1 MRGQTIPTRSPLG
14 QRAYRQICVFSVVA
28 GASGALSLIGF
39 GKGVGAPFDSTVL
52 AHQVSPFAAAWPW
65 LATAVIFASIC
76 ALSYA
81 AADYIG
87 RQNALDEESRLRV
100 RTLDHIFAIGHLPRT
115 GAGADSAKTTSTGA
129 LVSTLVDGSERVSK
143 YEFTFLPQAISAL
156 ITPLVV
162 LVLAAIFIDPLS
174 ALELAAGVAV
184 AIGAS
189 LAVSRLTRGSAA
201 GSRRQRSAL
210 AAQYLDA
217 VQGLSTLVLARAGER
232 YAQRLAQ
239 RGEANRRALMGLLA
253 GNQLVILA
261 TDLFT
266 SVFILLASIAIAAA
280 GLDSGRLDAG
290 DALALALVALVLL
303 DPLNHVG
310 AFFYVGMGGRA
321 SQKAIRNI
329 LATPTPAST
338 APAPVPAKASSY
350 QQEEVDTAAIFLRDV
365 SVGWGDKD
373 VLKNVNLRVE
383 LGEHIG
389 IVGRSGAGKSTL
401 MALLAGHLLPRE
413 GYGRLGPIRLRPAN
427 MSRVQRSSA
436 LVSQRSWL
444 FGDTVA
450 QNLRLAKPEATT
462 EELWRALEV
471 AQLDTEIRALPKGLE
486 TMLGDSGM
494 GLSGGQAQRLA
505 IARAVL
511 ADRPILLLDEPT
523 SQVDLAS
530 EAAITKALENL
541 GANRTVV
548 TISHRPAAL
557 IHTDRIFKVSKGKLH
572 ELTPRKP
579 KAKPTGPAQP
589 TKAQA
594 DQLLAAKVSG
604 DAMTTPLTSAL
615 ASLAQMQKPTKTKKN
630 SAKKP
635 TAMDANSAHSS
646 SGEDD

>member
-1 MRGQTIPTRSPLG
+1 VRGQSIPTRSPLG

-52 AHQVSPFAAAWPW
+52 AHQISPFSAAWPW

-87 RQNALDEESRLRV
+87 RQSALDEESRLRV

-174 ALELAAGVAV
+174 ALELAGGVAV

-232 YAQRLAQ
+232 YAQRLGQ
-239 RGEANRRALMGLLA
+239 RGEANRRALMRLLA

-266 SVFILLASIAIAAA
+266 SVFILLASVAIAAS
-280 GLDSGRLDAG
+280 GLKSGRLDAG

-329 LATPTPAST
+329 LATPTPASA
-338 APAPVPAKASSY
+338 APTPVPAKSSY
-350 QQEEVDTAAIFLRDV
+350 QPEEVDTAAIFLRDV

>member
-1 MRGQTIPTRSPLG
+1 M
-14 QRAYRQICVFSVVA
+14 A

-87 RQNALDEESRLRV
+87 RQSALDEESRLRV

-115 GAGADSAKTTSTGA
+115 GAGADSAKTTASGA

-174 ALELAAGVAV
+174 ALELTLGIAI
-184 AIGAS
+184 AIGGS
-189 LAVSRLTRGSAA
+189 IGVSRLTRGSAA
-201 GSRRQRSAL
+201 GSRKQRSAL

-232 YAQRLAQ
+232 YAQRLGQ
-239 RGEANRRALMGLLA
+239 RGEANRRALMRLLA

-266 SVFILLASIAIAAA
+266 SVFILMASVAIAAN
-280 GLDSGRLDAG
+280 GLKSGRLDAG

-329 LATPTPAST
+329 LATPTPASA
-338 APAPVPAKASSY
+338 APAPVPTKSSY
-350 QQEEVDTAAIFLRDV
+350 QPEEVDTAAIFLRDV

-615 ASLAQMQKPTKTKKN
+615 ASLAQMQKTTKTKKN

-635 TAMDANSAHSS
+635 TAMDASSAHSA
-646 SGEDD
+646 SGEED

>member
-1 MRGQTIPTRSPLG
+1 M
-14 QRAYRQICVFSVVA
+14 A

-52 AHQVSPFAAAWPW
+52 AHQISPFSAAWPW

-87 RQNALDEESRLRV
+87 RQSALDEESRLRV

-174 ALELAAGVAV
+174 ALELTLGIAI
-184 AIGAS
+184 AIGGS
-189 LAVSRLTRGSAA
+189 LGVSRLTRGSAA
-201 GSRRQRSAL
+201 GSRKQRSAL

-232 YAQRLAQ
+232 YAQRLGQ
-239 RGEANRRALMGLLA
+239 RGEANRRALMRLLA

-266 SVFILLASIAIAAA
+266 SVFILMASVAIAAS
-280 GLDSGRLDAG
+280 GLKSGRLDAG

-329 LATPTPAST
+329 LATPTPASA
-338 APAPVPAKASSY
+338 APAPVPTKSSY
-350 QQEEVDTAAIFLRDV
+350 QPEEVDTAAIFLRDV

-615 ASLAQMQKPTKTKKN
+615 ASLAQMQKTTKTKKN
-630 SAKKP
+630 SAQKP
-635 TAMDANSAHSS
+635 TAIDASSAHSA

>member
-1 MRGQTIPTRSPLG
+1 M
-14 QRAYRQICVFSVVA
+14 A

-39 GKGVGAPFDSTVL
+39 GKGVGAPFNSTVL
-52 AHQVSPFAAAWPW
+52 AHQISPFSAAWPW

-87 RQNALDEESRLRV
+87 RQSALDEESRLRV

-143 YEFTFLPQAISAL
+143 YEFTFLPQALSAL

-174 ALELAAGVAV
+174 ALELTLGIAV
-184 AIGAS
+184 AIGGS
-189 LAVSRLTRGSAA
+189 IGVSRLTRGSAA

-232 YAQRLAQ
+232 YAQRLGQ
-239 RGEANRRALMGLLA
+239 RGEANRRALMRLLA

-266 SVFILLASIAIAAA
+266 SVFILMASVAIAAS
-280 GLDSGRLDAG
+280 GLKSGRLDAG

-321 SQKAIRNI
+321 SQKAICNI
-329 LATPTPAST
+329 LATPTPASA
-338 APAPVPAKASSY
+338 APAPVPAKSSY
-350 QQEEVDTAAIFLRDV
+350 QPEEVDTAAIFLRDV

-462 EELWRALEV
+462 EELWHALEV

-615 ASLAQMQKPTKTKKN
+615 ASLAQMQKTTKTKKN

>member
-1 MRGQTIPTRSPLG
+1 M
-14 QRAYRQICVFSVVA
+14 A

-39 GKGVGAPFDSTVL
+39 GKGVGAPFNSTVL
-52 AHQVSPFAAAWPW
+52 AHQISPFSAAWPW

-87 RQNALDEESRLRV
+87 RQSALDEESRLRV

-115 GAGADSAKTTSTGA
+115 GAGADSAKTTASGA

-174 ALELAAGVAV
+174 ALELTLGIAI
-184 AIGAS
+184 AIGGS
-189 LAVSRLTRGSAA
+189 IGVSRLTRGSAA

-232 YAQRLAQ
+232 YAQRLGQ
-239 RGEANRRALMGLLA
+239 RGEANRRALMRLLA

-266 SVFILLASIAIAAA
+266 SVFILMASVAIAAN
-280 GLDSGRLDAG
+280 GLKSGRLDAG

-329 LATPTPAST
+329 LATPTPASA
-338 APAPVPAKASSY
+338 APAPVPTKSSY
-350 QQEEVDTAAIFLRDV
+350 QPEEVDTAAIFLRDV

-530 EAAITKALENL
+530 EAVITKALENL

-572 ELTPRKP
+572 ELTPR
-579 KAKPTGPAQP
+579 KPTGPAQP

>member
-1 MRGQTIPTRSPLG
+1 M
-14 QRAYRQICVFSVVA
+14 A

-39 GKGVGAPFDSTVL
+39 GKGVGAPFNSTVL
-52 AHQVSPFAAAWPW
+52 AHQISPFSAAWPW

-87 RQNALDEESRLRV
+87 RQSALDEESRLRV

-156 ITPLVV
+156 ITPIVV

-174 ALELAAGVAV
+174 ALELAASVAV

-232 YAQRLAQ
+232 YAQRLGQ
-239 RGEANRRALMGLLA
+239 RGEANRRALMRLLA

-266 SVFILLASIAIAAA
+266 SVFILMASVAIAAS
-280 GLDSGRLDAG
+280 GLKSGRLDAG

-329 LATPTPAST
+329 LATPTPASA
-338 APAPVPAKASSY
+338 APAPVPTKSSY
-350 QQEEVDTAAIFLRDV
+350 QPEEVDTAAIFLRDV

>member
-1 MRGQTIPTRSPLG
+1 M
-14 QRAYRQICVFSVVA
+14 A

-239 RGEANRRALMGLLA
+239 RGEANRRALMRLLA

-329 LATPTPAST
+329 LATPTPASA
-338 APAPVPAKASSY
+338 APTPVPAKSSY
-350 QQEEVDTAAIFLRDV
+350 QPEEVDTAAIFLRDV

>member
-1 MRGQTIPTRSPLG
+1 MRGQSIPTRSPLG

-52 AHQVSPFAAAWPW
+52 AHQVSPFSAAWPW

-174 ALELAAGVAV
+174 ALELAASVAV

-239 RGEANRRALMGLLA
+239 RGEANRRALMRLLA

-266 SVFILLASIAIAAA
+266 SVFILMASVAIAAN
-280 GLDSGRLDAG
+280 GLKSGRLDAG

-329 LATPTPAST
+329 LATLTPASA
-338 APAPVPAKASSY
+338 APAPVPTKSSY
-350 QQEEVDTAAIFLRDV
+350 QPEEVDTAAIFLRDV

-615 ASLAQMQKPTKTKKN
+615 ASLAQMQKPTRTKKN

>member
-1 MRGQTIPTRSPLG
+1 M
-14 QRAYRQICVFSVVA
+14 
-28 GASGALSLIGF
+28 
-39 GKGVGAPFDSTVL
+39 
-52 AHQVSPFAAAWPW
+52 
-65 LATAVIFASIC
+65 
-76 ALSYA
+76 
-81 AADYIG
+81 
-87 RQNALDEESRLRV
+87 
-100 RTLDHIFAIGHLPRT
+100 
-115 GAGADSAKTTSTGA
+115 
-129 LVSTLVDGSERVSK
+129 
-143 YEFTFLPQAISAL
+143 
-156 ITPLVV
+156 
-162 LVLAAIFIDPLS
+162 
-174 ALELAAGVAV
+174 
-184 AIGAS
+184 
-189 LAVSRLTRGSAA
+189 
-201 GSRRQRSAL
+201 
-210 AAQYLDA
+210 
-217 VQGLSTLVLARAGER
+217 
-232 YAQRLAQ
+232 
-239 RGEANRRALMGLLA
+239 
-253 GNQLVILA
+253 
-261 TDLFT
+261 
-266 SVFILLASIAIAAA
+266 
-280 GLDSGRLDAG
+280 
-290 DALALALVALVLL
+290 ALVLL

-329 LATPTPAST
+329 LATPTPASA
-338 APAPVPAKASSY
+338 APAPVPAKSSY
-350 QQEEVDTAAIFLRDV
+350 QPEEVDTAAIFLRDV

-401 MALLAGHLLPRE
+401 MSLLAGHLLPRE

-530 EAAITKALENL
+530 EAAIIKALENL

-557 IHTDRIFKVSKGKLH
+557 IHTDRTFKVSKGRLH

-579 KAKPTGPAQP
+579 KAKPTGPVQP

-615 ASLAQMQKPTKTKKN
+615 ASLAQMQKTTKTKKN
-630 SAKKP
+630 SAQKP
-635 TAMDANSAHSS
+635 TAIDASSAHSA
-646 SGEDD
+646 SGEDE

>member
-1 MRGQTIPTRSPLG
+1 
-14 QRAYRQICVFSVVA
+14 VFSVVA

-239 RGEANRRALMGLLA
+239 RGEANRRALMRLLA

>member
-184 AIGAS
+184 AIGGS
-189 LAVSRLTRGSAA
+189 IGVSRLTRGSAA

-232 YAQRLAQ
+232 YAQRLGQ
-239 RGEANRRALMGLLA
+239 RGEANRRALMRLLA

-266 SVFILLASIAIAAA
+266 SVFILMASVAIAAS
-280 GLDSGRLDAG
+280 GLKSGRLDAG

-329 LATPTPAST
+329 LSTPTPASA
-338 APAPVPAKASSY
+338 APAPAPAKSSY
-350 QQEEVDTAAIFLRDV
+350 QPEEVDTAAIFLRDV

-579 KAKPTGPAQP
+579 KAKPTGPTQP

-635 TAMDANSAHSS
+635 TAMDATSAHSS
-646 SGEDD
+646 SREDD

>member
-174 ALELAAGVAV
+174 ALELAASVAV

-239 RGEANRRALMGLLA
+239 RGEANRRALMRLLA

-329 LATPTPAST
+329 LATPTPASA
-338 APAPVPAKASSY
+338 APAPVPAKSSY
-350 QQEEVDTAAIFLRDV
+350 QPEEVDTAAIFLRDV

>member
-1 MRGQTIPTRSPLG
+1 M
-14 QRAYRQICVFSVVA
+14 A

-52 AHQVSPFAAAWPW
+52 AHQISPFSAAWPW

-87 RQNALDEESRLRV
+87 RQSALDEESRLRV

-174 ALELAAGVAV
+174 ALELTLGIAI
-184 AIGAS
+184 AIGGS
-189 LAVSRLTRGSAA
+189 VGVSRLTRGSAA

-232 YAQRLAQ
+232 YAQRLGQ
-239 RGEANRRALMGLLA
+239 RGEANRRALMRLLA

-266 SVFILLASIAIAAA
+266 SVFILLASVAIAAS
-280 GLDSGRLDAG
+280 GLKSGRLDAG

-329 LATPTPAST
+329 LATPTPASA
-338 APAPVPAKASSY
+338 APTPVPAKSSY
-350 QQEEVDTAAIFLRDV
+350 QPEEVDTAAIFLRDV

-615 ASLAQMQKPTKTKKN
+615 ASLAQMQTKKN

>member
-1 MRGQTIPTRSPLG
+1 M
-14 QRAYRQICVFSVVA
+14 A

-52 AHQVSPFAAAWPW
+52 AHQISPFSAAWPW

-87 RQNALDEESRLRV
+87 RQSALDEESRLRV

-115 GAGADSAKTTSTGA
+115 GAGADSAKTTASGA

-174 ALELAAGVAV
+174 ALELTLGIAV

-189 LAVSRLTRGSAA
+189 LGVSRLTRGSAA
-201 GSRRQRSAL
+201 GSRKQRSAL

-232 YAQRLAQ
+232 YAQRLGQ
-239 RGEANRRALMGLLA
+239 RGEANRRALMRLLA

-266 SVFILLASIAIAAA
+266 SVFILMASVAIAAS
-280 GLDSGRLDAG
+280 GLKSGRLDAG

-329 LATPTPAST
+329 LATPTPASA
-338 APAPVPAKASSY
+338 APAPVPTKSSY
-350 QQEEVDTAAIFLRDV
+350 QPEEVDTAAIFLRDV

-615 ASLAQMQKPTKTKKN
+615 ASLAQMQKTTKTKKN
-630 SAKKP
+630 SAQKP
-635 TAMDANSAHSS
+635 TAIDASSAHSA

>member
-1 MRGQTIPTRSPLG
+1 M
-14 QRAYRQICVFSVVA
+14 A

-52 AHQVSPFAAAWPW
+52 AHQISPFSAAWPW

-87 RQNALDEESRLRV
+87 RQSALDEESRLRV

-174 ALELAAGVAV
+174 ALELTLGIAI
-184 AIGAS
+184 AIGGS
-189 LAVSRLTRGSAA
+189 VGVSRLTRGSAA

-232 YAQRLAQ
+232 YAQRLGQ
-239 RGEANRRALMGLLA
+239 RGEANRRALMRLLA

-266 SVFILLASIAIAAA
+266 SVFILMASVAIAAS
-280 GLDSGRLDAG
+280 GLKSGRLDAG

-329 LATPTPAST
+329 LATPTPASA
-338 APAPVPAKASSY
+338 APAPVPAKSSY
-350 QQEEVDTAAIFLRDV
+350 QPEEVDTAAIFLRDV

-615 ASLAQMQKPTKTKKN
+615 ASLAQMQKTTKTKKN
-630 SAKKP
+630 SAQKP
-635 TAMDANSAHSS
+635 TAIDASSAHSA
-646 SGEDD
+646 SGEDE

>member
-1 MRGQTIPTRSPLG
+1 M
-14 QRAYRQICVFSVVA
+14 A

-87 RQNALDEESRLRV
+87 RQSALDEESRLRV

-115 GAGADSAKTTSTGA
+115 GAGADSAKTTASGA

-174 ALELAAGVAV
+174 ALELTLGIAI
-184 AIGAS
+184 AIGGS
-189 LAVSRLTRGSAA
+189 LGVSRLTRGSAA
-201 GSRRQRSAL
+201 GSRKQRSAL

-232 YAQRLAQ
+232 YAQRLGQ
-239 RGEANRRALMGLLA
+239 RGEANRRALMRLLA

-329 LATPTPAST
+329 LATPTPASA
-338 APAPVPAKASSY
+338 APAPVPAKSSY
-350 QQEEVDTAAIFLRDV
+350 QPEEVDTAAIFLRDV

-494 GLSGGQAQRLA
+494 GLSGGQSQRLA

-579 KAKPTGPAQP
+579 KAKPTGPTQP

>member
-39 GKGVGAPFDSTVL
+39 GKGVGAPFNSTVL

-239 RGEANRRALMGLLA
+239 RGEANRRALMRLLA

-338 APAPVPAKASSY
+338 APAPVPAKSSY
-350 QQEEVDTAAIFLRDV
+350 QPEEVDTAAIFLRDV

-462 EELWRALEV
+462 EELWHALEV

-511 ADRPILLLDEPT
+511 ANRPILLLDEPT

-557 IHTDRIFKVSKGKLH
+557 IHTDRTFKVSKGRLH

-615 ASLAQMQKPTKTKKN
+615 ASLAQMQKTTKTKKN

-635 TAMDANSAHSS
+635 TAMDASSAHSA
-646 SGEDD
+646 SGEED

>member
-1 MRGQTIPTRSPLG
+1 M
-14 QRAYRQICVFSVVA
+14 A

-39 GKGVGAPFDSTVL
+39 GKGVGAPFNSTVL
-52 AHQVSPFAAAWPW
+52 AHQISPFSAAWPW

-87 RQNALDEESRLRV
+87 RQSALDEESRLRV

-174 ALELAAGVAV
+174 ALELTLGIAV

-189 LAVSRLTRGSAA
+189 LGVSRLTRGSAA
-201 GSRRQRSAL
+201 GSRKQRSAL

-232 YAQRLAQ
+232 YAQRLGQ
-239 RGEANRRALMGLLA
+239 RGEANRRALMRLLA

-266 SVFILLASIAIAAA
+266 SVFILMASVAIAAS
-280 GLDSGRLDAG
+280 GLKSGRLDAG

-329 LATPTPAST
+329 LATPTPASA
-338 APAPVPAKASSY
+338 APAPVPTKSSY
-350 QQEEVDTAAIFLRDV
+350 QPEEVDTAAIFLRDV

-615 ASLAQMQKPTKTKKN
+615 ASLAQMQKTTKTKKN
-630 SAKKP
+630 SAQKP
-635 TAMDANSAHSS
+635 TAIDASSAHSA

>member
-1 MRGQTIPTRSPLG
+1 M
-14 QRAYRQICVFSVVA
+14 A

-39 GKGVGAPFDSTVL
+39 GKGVGAPFNSTVL
-52 AHQVSPFAAAWPW
+52 AHQISPFSAAWPW

-81 AADYIG
+81 VADYIG
-87 RQNALDEESRLRV
+87 RQSALDEESRLRV

-115 GAGADSAKTTSTGA
+115 GAGADSAKTTASGA

-174 ALELAAGVAV
+174 ALELTLGIAV

-189 LAVSRLTRGSAA
+189 LGVSRLTRGSAA
-201 GSRRQRSAL
+201 GSRKQRSAL

-217 VQGLSTLVLARAGER
+217 VQGLNTLVLARAGER
-232 YAQRLAQ
+232 YAQRLGQ
-239 RGEANRRALMGLLA
+239 RGEANRRALMRLLA

-266 SVFILLASIAIAAA
+266 SVFILMASVAIAAS
-280 GLDSGRLDAG
+280 GLKSGRLDAG

-329 LATPTPAST
+329 LATPTPASA
-338 APAPVPAKASSY
+338 APAPVPTKSSY
-350 QQEEVDTAAIFLRDV
+350 QPEEVDTAAIFLRDV

-615 ASLAQMQKPTKTKKN
+615 ASLAQMQKTTKTKKN
-630 SAKKP
+630 SAQKP
-635 TAMDANSAHSS
+635 TAIDASSAHSA

>member
-1 MRGQTIPTRSPLG
+1 M
-14 QRAYRQICVFSVVA
+14 A

-39 GKGVGAPFDSTVL
+39 GKGVGAPFNSTVL
-52 AHQVSPFAAAWPW
+52 AHQISPFSAAWPW

-87 RQNALDEESRLRV
+87 RQSALDEESRLRV

-115 GAGADSAKTTSTGA
+115 GAGADSAKTTASGA

-174 ALELAAGVAV
+174 ALELTLGIAI
-184 AIGAS
+184 AIGGS
-189 LAVSRLTRGSAA
+189 IGVSRLTRGSAA
-201 GSRRQRSAL
+201 GSRKQRSAL

-232 YAQRLAQ
+232 YAQRLGQ
-239 RGEANRRALMGLLA
+239 RGEANRRALMRLLA

-266 SVFILLASIAIAAA
+266 SVFILMASVAIAAN
-280 GLDSGRLDAG
+280 GLKSGRLDAG

-329 LATPTPAST
+329 LATPTPASA
-338 APAPVPAKASSY
+338 APAPVPTKSSY
-350 QQEEVDTAAIFLRDV
+350 QPEEVDTAAIFLRDV

-615 ASLAQMQKPTKTKKN
+615 ASLAQMQKTTKTKKN
-630 SAKKP
+630 SAQKP
-635 TAMDANSAHSS
+635 TAIDASSAHSA
-646 SGEDD
+646 SGEDE

>member
-1 MRGQTIPTRSPLG
+1 M
-14 QRAYRQICVFSVVA
+14 
-28 GASGALSLIGF
+28 
-39 GKGVGAPFDSTVL
+39 
-52 AHQVSPFAAAWPW
+52 
-65 LATAVIFASIC
+65 
-76 ALSYA
+76 
-81 AADYIG
+81 
-87 RQNALDEESRLRV
+87 
-100 RTLDHIFAIGHLPRT
+100 
-115 GAGADSAKTTSTGA
+115 
-129 LVSTLVDGSERVSK
+129 
-143 YEFTFLPQAISAL
+143 
-156 ITPLVV
+156 
-162 LVLAAIFIDPLS
+162 
-174 ALELAAGVAV
+174 
-184 AIGAS
+184 
-189 LAVSRLTRGSAA
+189 
-201 GSRRQRSAL
+201 
-210 AAQYLDA
+210 
-217 VQGLSTLVLARAGER
+217 QGLSTLVLARAGER
-232 YAQRLAQ
+232 YAQRLGQ
-239 RGEANRRALMGLLA
+239 RGEANRRALMRLLA

-266 SVFILLASIAIAAA
+266 SVFILLASVAIAAS
-280 GLDSGRLDAG
+280 GLKSGRLDAG

-329 LATPTPAST
+329 LATPTPASA
-338 APAPVPAKASSY
+338 APAPVPTKSSY
-350 QQEEVDTAAIFLRDV
+350 QPEEVDTAAIFLRDV

>member
-1 MRGQTIPTRSPLG
+1 M
-14 QRAYRQICVFSVVA
+14 A

-39 GKGVGAPFDSTVL
+39 GKGVGAPFNSTVL
-52 AHQVSPFAAAWPW
+52 AHQISPFSAAWPW

-239 RGEANRRALMGLLA
+239 RGEANRRALMRLLA

-329 LATPTPAST
+329 LATPTPASA
-338 APAPVPAKASSY
+338 APTPVPAKSSY
-350 QQEEVDTAAIFLRDV
+350 QPEEVDTAAIFLRDV

>member
-1 MRGQTIPTRSPLG
+1 M
-14 QRAYRQICVFSVVA
+14 A

-174 ALELAAGVAV
+174 ALELAASVAV

-239 RGEANRRALMGLLA
+239 RGEANRRALMRLLA

-401 MALLAGHLLPRE
+401 MSLLAGHLLPRE

-557 IHTDRIFKVSKGKLH
+557 IHTDRTFKVSKGKLH

>member
-1 MRGQTIPTRSPLG
+1 M
-14 QRAYRQICVFSVVA
+14 A

-39 GKGVGAPFDSTVL
+39 GKGVGAPFNSTVL
-52 AHQVSPFAAAWPW
+52 AHQISPFSAAWPW

-81 AADYIG
+81 VADYIG
-87 RQNALDEESRLRV
+87 RQSALDEESRLRV

-115 GAGADSAKTTSTGA
+115 GAGADSAKTTASGA

-143 YEFTFLPQAISAL
+143 YEFTFLPQALSAL

-174 ALELAAGVAV
+174 ALELTLGIAV

-189 LAVSRLTRGSAA
+189 LGVSRLTRGSAA
-201 GSRRQRSAL
+201 GSRKQRSAL

-232 YAQRLAQ
+232 YAQRLGQ
-239 RGEANRRALMGLLA
+239 RGEANRRALMRLLA

-266 SVFILLASIAIAAA
+266 SVFILMASVAIAAS
-280 GLDSGRLDAG
+280 GLKSGRLDAG

-329 LATPTPAST
+329 LATPTPASA
-338 APAPVPAKASSY
+338 APAPVPTKSSY
-350 QQEEVDTAAIFLRDV
+350 QPEEVDTAAIFLRDV

-615 ASLAQMQKPTKTKKN
+615 ASLAQMQKTTKTKKN
-630 SAKKP
+630 SAQKP
-635 TAMDANSAHSS
+635 TAIDASSAHSA

>member
-1 MRGQTIPTRSPLG
+1 M
-14 QRAYRQICVFSVVA
+14 A

-52 AHQVSPFAAAWPW
+52 AHQISPFSAAWPW

-87 RQNALDEESRLRV
+87 RQSALDEESRLRV

-174 ALELAAGVAV
+174 ALELTLGIAI

-189 LAVSRLTRGSAA
+189 LGVSRLTRGSAA

-232 YAQRLAQ
+232 YAQRLGQ
-239 RGEANRRALMGLLA
+239 RGEANRRALMRLLA

-266 SVFILLASIAIAAA
+266 SVFILLASVAIAAS
-280 GLDSGRLDAG
+280 GLKSGRLDAG

-329 LATPTPAST
+329 LATPTPASA
-338 APAPVPAKASSY
+338 APTPVPAKSSY
-350 QQEEVDTAAIFLRDV
+350 QPEEVDTAAIFLRDV

-579 KAKPTGPAQP
+579 KAKPIGPAQP

>member
-1 MRGQTIPTRSPLG
+1 M
-14 QRAYRQICVFSVVA
+14 A

-174 ALELAAGVAV
+174 ALELAASVAV

-239 RGEANRRALMGLLA
+239 RGEANRRALMRLLA

-266 SVFILLASIAIAAA
+266 SVFILMASVAIAAN
-280 GLDSGRLDAG
+280 GLKSGRLDAG

-329 LATPTPAST
+329 LATPTPASA
-338 APAPVPAKASSY
+338 APAPVPTKSSY
-350 QQEEVDTAAIFLRDV
+350 QPEEVDTAAIFLRDV

>member
-1 MRGQTIPTRSPLG
+1 M
-14 QRAYRQICVFSVVA
+14 A

-87 RQNALDEESRLRV
+87 RQSALDEESRLRV

-174 ALELAAGVAV
+174 ALELAASVAV

-239 RGEANRRALMGLLA
+239 RGEANRRALMRLLA

-329 LATPTPAST
+329 LATPTPASA
-338 APAPVPAKASSY
+338 APAPVPAKSSY
-350 QQEEVDTAAIFLRDV
+350 QPEEVDTAAIFLRDV

>member
-239 RGEANRRALMGLLA
+239 RGEANRRALMRLLA

-615 ASLAQMQKPTKTKKN
+615 ASLAQMQKPTRTKKN

>member
-1 MRGQTIPTRSPLG
+1 M
-14 QRAYRQICVFSVVA
+14 A

-39 GKGVGAPFDSTVL
+39 GKGVGAPFNSTVL
-52 AHQVSPFAAAWPW
+52 AHQISPFSAAWPW

-87 RQNALDEESRLRV
+87 RQSALDEESRLRV

-115 GAGADSAKTTSTGA
+115 GAGADSAKTTASGA

-174 ALELAAGVAV
+174 ALELTLGIAV

-189 LAVSRLTRGSAA
+189 LGVSRLTRGSAA
-201 GSRRQRSAL
+201 GSRKQRSAL

-232 YAQRLAQ
+232 YAQRLGQ
-239 RGEANRRALMGLLA
+239 RGEANRRALMRLLA

-266 SVFILLASIAIAAA
+266 SVFILMASVAIAAS
-280 GLDSGRLDAG
+280 GLKSGRLDAG

-329 LATPTPAST
+329 LATPTPASA
-338 APAPVPAKASSY
+338 APAPVPTKSSY
-350 QQEEVDTAAIFLRDV
+350 QPEEVDTAAIFLRDV

-615 ASLAQMQKPTKTKKN
+615 ASLAQMQKTTKTKKN
-630 SAKKP
+630 SAQKP
-635 TAMDANSAHSS
+635 TAMDASSAHSA

>member
-1 MRGQTIPTRSPLG
+1 M
-14 QRAYRQICVFSVVA
+14 
-28 GASGALSLIGF
+28 
-39 GKGVGAPFDSTVL
+39 
-52 AHQVSPFAAAWPW
+52 
-65 LATAVIFASIC
+65 
-76 ALSYA
+76 
-81 AADYIG
+81 
-87 RQNALDEESRLRV
+87 

-239 RGEANRRALMGLLA
+239 RGEANRRALMRLLA

-329 LATPTPAST
+329 LATPTPASA
-338 APAPVPAKASSY
+338 APTPVPAKSSY
-350 QQEEVDTAAIFLRDV
+350 QPEEVDTAAIFLRDV

>member
-1 MRGQTIPTRSPLG
+1 M
-14 QRAYRQICVFSVVA
+14 A

-39 GKGVGAPFDSTVL
+39 GKGVGAPFNSTVL

-87 RQNALDEESRLRV
+87 RQSALDEESRLRV

-115 GAGADSAKTTSTGA
+115 GAGADSAKTTASGA

-174 ALELAAGVAV
+174 ALELTLGIAV

-189 LAVSRLTRGSAA
+189 LGVSRLTRGSAA
-201 GSRRQRSAL
+201 GSRKQRSAL

-232 YAQRLAQ
+232 YAQRLGQ
-239 RGEANRRALMGLLA
+239 RGEANRRALMRLLA

-266 SVFILLASIAIAAA
+266 SVFILMASVAIAAS
-280 GLDSGRLDAG
+280 GLKSGRLDAG

-329 LATPTPAST
+329 LATPTPASA
-338 APAPVPAKASSY
+338 APAPVPTKSSY
-350 QQEEVDTAAIFLRDV
+350 QPEEVDTAAIFLRDV

-615 ASLAQMQKPTKTKKN
+615 ASLAQMQKTTKTKKN
-630 SAKKP
+630 SAQKP
-635 TAMDANSAHSS
+635 TAIDASSAHSA

>member
-39 GKGVGAPFDSTVL
+39 GKGVGAPFNSTVL

-201 GSRRQRSAL
+201 GSRKQRSAL

-239 RGEANRRALMGLLA
+239 RGEANRRALMRLLA

-266 SVFILLASIAIAAA
+266 SVFILMASVAIAAS
-280 GLDSGRLDAG
+280 GLKSGRLDAG

-329 LATPTPAST
+329 LATPTPASA
-338 APAPVPAKASSY
+338 APAPVPAKSSY
-350 QQEEVDTAAIFLRDV
+350 QPEEVDTAAIFLRDV

-557 IHTDRIFKVSKGKLH
+557 IHTDRIFKVSKGKPH

>member
-1 MRGQTIPTRSPLG
+1 M
-14 QRAYRQICVFSVVA
+14 A

-52 AHQVSPFAAAWPW
+52 AHQISPFSAAWPW

-87 RQNALDEESRLRV
+87 RQSALDEESRLRV

-174 ALELAAGVAV
+174 ALELTLGIAI
-184 AIGAS
+184 AIGGS
-189 LAVSRLTRGSAA
+189 VGVSRLTRGSAA
-201 GSRRQRSAL
+201 GSRKQRSAL

-232 YAQRLAQ
+232 YAQRLGQ
-239 RGEANRRALMGLLA
+239 RGEANRRALMRLLA

-266 SVFILLASIAIAAA
+266 SVFILMASVAIAAS
-280 GLDSGRLDAG
+280 GLKSGRLDAG

-329 LATPTPAST
+329 LATPTPASA
-338 APAPVPAKASSY
+338 APAPVPAKSSY
-350 QQEEVDTAAIFLRDV
+350 QPEEVDTAAIFLRDV

-615 ASLAQMQKPTKTKKN
+615 ASLAHMQKPTKTKKN

>member
-1 MRGQTIPTRSPLG
+1 M
-14 QRAYRQICVFSVVA
+14 A

-52 AHQVSPFAAAWPW
+52 AHQISPFSAAWPW

-87 RQNALDEESRLRV
+87 RQSALDEESRLRV

-115 GAGADSAKTTSTGA
+115 GAGADSAKTTASGA

-174 ALELAAGVAV
+174 ALELTLGIAV

-189 LAVSRLTRGSAA
+189 LGVSRLTRGSAA
-201 GSRRQRSAL
+201 GSRKQRSAL

-232 YAQRLAQ
+232 YAQRLGQ
-239 RGEANRRALMGLLA
+239 RGEANRRALMRLLA

-266 SVFILLASIAIAAA
+266 SVFILMASVAIAAS
-280 GLDSGRLDAG
+280 GLKSGRLDAG

-329 LATPTPAST
+329 LATPTPASA
-338 APAPVPAKASSY
+338 APAPVPTKSSY
-350 QQEEVDTAAIFLRDV
+350 QPEEVDTAAIFLRDV

-572 ELTPRKP
+572 ELTSRKP

-615 ASLAQMQKPTKTKKN
+615 ASLAQMQKTTKTKKN
-630 SAKKP
+630 SAQKP

>member
-1 MRGQTIPTRSPLG
+1 M
-14 QRAYRQICVFSVVA
+14 A

-39 GKGVGAPFDSTVL
+39 GKGVGAPFNSTVL
-52 AHQVSPFAAAWPW
+52 AHQISPFSAAWPW

-87 RQNALDEESRLRV
+87 RQSALDEESRLRV

-115 GAGADSAKTTSTGA
+115 GAGADSAKTTASGA

-174 ALELAAGVAV
+174 ALELTLGIAV

-189 LAVSRLTRGSAA
+189 LGVSRLTRGSAA
-201 GSRRQRSAL
+201 GSRKQRSAL

-232 YAQRLAQ
+232 YAQRLGQ
-239 RGEANRRALMGLLA
+239 RGEANRRALMRLLA

-266 SVFILLASIAIAAA
+266 SVFILMASVAIAAS
-280 GLDSGRLDAG
+280 GLKSGRLDAG

-329 LATPTPAST
+329 LATPTPASA
-338 APAPVPAKASSY
+338 APAPVPTKSSY
-350 QQEEVDTAAIFLRDV
+350 QPEEVDTAAIFLRDV

-615 ASLAQMQKPTKTKKN
+615 ASLAQMQKTTKTKKN
-630 SAKKP
+630 SAQKP
-635 TAMDANSAHSS
+635 TAIDASSAHSA
-646 SGEDD
+646 SGEDE

>member
-239 RGEANRRALMGLLA
+239 RGEANRRALMRLLA

-329 LATPTPAST
+329 LATPTPASA

-635 TAMDANSAHSS
+635 TAMDANSAHSA

>member
-1 MRGQTIPTRSPLG
+1 M
-14 QRAYRQICVFSVVA
+14 A

-87 RQNALDEESRLRV
+87 RQSALDEESRLRV

-115 GAGADSAKTTSTGA
+115 GAGADSAKTTASGA

-174 ALELAAGVAV
+174 ALELTLGIAV

-189 LAVSRLTRGSAA
+189 LGVSRLTRGSAA
-201 GSRRQRSAL
+201 GSRKQRSAL

-232 YAQRLAQ
+232 YAQRLGQ
-239 RGEANRRALMGLLA
+239 RGEANRRALMRLLA

-266 SVFILLASIAIAAA
+266 SVFILMASVAIAAS
-280 GLDSGRLDAG
+280 GLKSGRLDAG

-329 LATPTPAST
+329 LATPTPASA
-338 APAPVPAKASSY
+338 APAPVPTKSSY
-350 QQEEVDTAAIFLRDV
+350 QPEEVDTAAIFLRDV

-615 ASLAQMQKPTKTKKN
+615 ASLAQMQKTTKTKKN
-630 SAKKP
+630 SAQKP
-635 TAMDANSAHSS
+635 TAMDASSAHSA
-646 SGEDD
+646 SGEDE

>member
-1 MRGQTIPTRSPLG
+1 M
-14 QRAYRQICVFSVVA
+14 A

-239 RGEANRRALMGLLA
+239 RGEANRRALMRLLA

>member
-174 ALELAAGVAV
+174 ALELAGGVAV

-239 RGEANRRALMGLLA
+239 RGEANRRALMRLLA

-266 SVFILLASIAIAAA
+266 SVFILMASVAIAAS
-280 GLDSGRLDAG
+280 GLKSGRLDAG

-329 LATPTPAST
+329 LATPTPASA
-338 APAPVPAKASSY
+338 APAPVPAKSSY
-350 QQEEVDTAAIFLRDV
+350 QPEEVDTAAIFLRDV
-365 SVGWGDKD
+365 SVGWGNKD